1 VPFEEFRRLTKQ
13 EDAEATWEHISRS
26 SNASND
32 KARRL
37 LGYVPRY
44 TSLQAVAEA
53 VQWLNRNGELD
64 LGSNELAI

>member
-1 VPFEEFRRLTKQ
+1 M
-13 EDAEATWEHISRS
+13 
-26 SNASND
+26 SNE

-53 VQWLNRNGELD
+53 LDWLNRDGQLDIGGETL
-64 LGSNELAI
+64 SA